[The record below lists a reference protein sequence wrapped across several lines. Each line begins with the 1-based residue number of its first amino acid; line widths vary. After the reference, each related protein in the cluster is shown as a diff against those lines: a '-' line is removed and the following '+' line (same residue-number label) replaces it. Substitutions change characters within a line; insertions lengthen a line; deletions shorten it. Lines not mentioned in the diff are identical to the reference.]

1 MFRSVPQS
9 LSYPNTGIILFVSP
23 NRAHALLSLLLATA
37 CHRLLHF
44 AEVFL
49 YFTYPLFVHVF
60 ISMVTKEKLV
70 P

>member
-37 CHRLLHF
+37 CHRLHF

-49 YFTYPLFVHVF
+49 YFTYPLFVLVF